1 MQKGRRKWLLWKKEN
16 PEQVRRVV
24 APVMARQMAALGGWP
39 GEVLLNRGE
48 KSKERRQLAE
58 QICWANTVDT
68 GTPTDQ
74 H

>member
-1 MQKGRRKWLLWKKEN
+1 MVAMEKRKPRAGK
-16 PEQVRRVV
+16 RVV

>member
-1 MQKGRRKWLLWKKEN
+1 MVAMEKRKPRAGKEGRC
-16 PEQVRRVV
+16 

-68 GTPTDQ
+68 ETPRDQ